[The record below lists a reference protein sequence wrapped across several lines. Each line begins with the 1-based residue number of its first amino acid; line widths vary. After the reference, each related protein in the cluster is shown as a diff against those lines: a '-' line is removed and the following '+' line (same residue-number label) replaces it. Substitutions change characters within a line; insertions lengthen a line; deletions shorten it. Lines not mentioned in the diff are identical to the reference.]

1 MVSVYDSTGKAYRS
15 SGALVICRWN
25 DYAPTNL
32 NHYRFILYIQLLPPS
47 GSRCQ
52 TQTEQPWISAAGD
65 TARQPHLF
73 RNLIWCPSGRPEEFH
88 LQSPTDPYVNLSIHT
103 APTSLALGTSRPQAD
118 AGSRTAPPS
127 LLVGQ
132 DFLSL
137 YPFTGNRCPPPKRVL
152 IRVLK
157 LSPFGVKHLKNGLSI
172 IRDRNSLIFG

>member
-1 MVSVYDSTGKAYRS
+1 MLGGRS
-15 SGALVICRWN
+15 RNSKDMGYICIFLALS
-25 DYAPTNL
+25 
-32 NHYRFILYIQLLPPS
+32 LLH
-47 GSRCQ
+47 
-52 TQTEQPWISAAGD
+52 W
-65 TARQPHLF
+65 
-73 RNLIWCPSGRPEEFH
+73 SGRPEEFH